1 MQVTQHLY
9 RIRSSIFQ
17 LNDFWRE
24 KQLHRYISEA
34 RSFLAR
40 FRDHIRREAID
51 NPQSWDWIDCLDELV
66 IVHHRLGDSNEGIVV
81 SDEDLLL
88 QLHKKYVPTS
98 DDWTAT
104 HLFQM
109 HTASS
114 NIYKR
119 RAFLQARSNC
129 LAAADQMDEA
139 VRAAQQAVAPSA
151 AVQSSYRAA
160 GHVKFLEYYAALLRM
175 VASEASSDFVQARE
189 SLTRARAAAEHPN
202 APQKLLPDYI
212 WDKSDLETYG
222 HLIQAQ
228 ELLTLGKCAEAVSQ
242 YDLWATAN
250 QTHRA
255 RFRFKNVE
263 VRRNLAG
270 VLKCLDN
277 DCAGCTTC
285 RASVQRLQEL
295 AHEHFIG
302 GAGRFLAATG
312 AALHK
317 AAVTIGGPKVV
328 DILQKLRLYLPILAY
343 HWELKLDA
351 LESDFASLPSYF
363 TSVPAEARRLASAG
377 LNPETVARFVTD
389 RLREF
394 VDACCEYEEGVSG
407 ASEIHPAPATVSLAD
422 LIDRIVRARRSY
434 RGEQSPGAT
443 SWASTLTDAHNV
455 EQAEY
460 PEVLDVYRSVLT
472 TVAGLFPLIL
482 RLKGQEQSR
491 AGWCA
496 EAETISGETVSL
508 ESDYH
513 LQGAV
518 GYLSSK
524 FRRNLPEHAVLLRR
538 GRNIAWVKA
547 ASPQW
552 IEIADFPLWEGDW
565 TTIGRGFECQ
575 TLDYKEQNPRSIA
588 KHLAAFANTSGGWI
602 VFGVVNPKPSD
613 KLVSASVKGLTLGEA
628 SVVLD
633 SSSSAAFNQVEP
645 PVLLSFFRTYQSD
658 LRIVLLCYIR
668 PSELA
673 PHKVNDKIYVRL
685 GSMSQPI
692 SDSKWANRL
701 SA

>member
-1 MQVTQHLY
+1 MQVTQELY
-9 RIRSSIFQ
+9 RIRSSSLQ

-24 KQLHRYISEA
+24 KQLDRYVSEA
-34 RSFLAR
+34 RSFIAR

-51 NPQSWDWIDCLDELV
+51 NPQSWDWINCLDGLV
-66 IVHHRLGDSNEGIVV
+66 IVHHRLGDSNEGIVL
-81 SDEDLLL
+81 SDEDLLQ
-88 QLHKKYVPTS
+88 QLYKKYVPTS
-98 DDWTAT
+98 DDWAAG

-139 VRAAQQAVAPSA
+139 VRAAQQAVASSA
-151 AVQSSYRAA
+151 AVQSSCRAT
-160 GHVKFLEYYAALLRM
+160 GHLKFLEYYAALLRM
-175 VASEASSDFVQARE
+175 AASEASSDFVQARGAL
-189 SLTRARAAAEHPN
+189 SLARAAAEHPD
-202 APQKLLPDYI
+202 APPTLLPDYI
-212 WDKSDLETYG
+212 WDKTDLETYG
-222 HLIQAQ
+222 HLIEAQ
-228 ELLTLGKCAEAVSQ
+228 ELLTLGKCAEAVTK

-250 QTHRA
+250 QTHRG

-263 VRRNLAG
+263 VRRNFAG
-270 VLKCLDN
+270 VLKCLDTH
-277 DCAGCTTC
+277 CSGCTTC

-317 AAVTIGGPKVV
+317 AAETIGGANVV
-328 DILQKLRLYLPILAY
+328 DILQKLRRYLPILAY
-343 HWELKLDA
+343 RWELKLDA
-351 LESDFASLPSYF
+351 METDFASLPSYF
-363 TSVPAEARRLASAG
+363 TSVPAEARRLASSG
-377 LNPETVARFVTD
+377 FNRESVARFVTG

-394 VDACCEYEEGVSG
+394 VDACCEYEEGMSG
-407 ASEIHPAPATVSLAD
+407 ASEIHPAPAIVSLAD
-422 LIDRIVRARRSY
+422 LIDRIIRARRSY
-434 RGEQSPGAT
+434 RGEQSPGAA
-443 SWASTLTDAHNV
+443 SWASILTDAHDV
-455 EQAEY
+455 EQSGF
-460 PEVLDVYRSVLT
+460 PEVLDVYRTVLT

-482 RLKGQEQSR
+482 RVKSQEHTRS
-491 AGWCA
+491 GWWA
-496 EAETISGETVSL
+496 EAETISGETLSL

-513 LQGAV
+513 LEGAV

-524 FRRNLPEHAVLLRR
+524 LRQNLPERAVLLRR

-547 ASPQW
+547 ESPQW
-552 IEIADFPLWEGDW
+552 IEIANIPLWEGDLS
-565 TTIGRGFECQ
+565 TIGRGFECQ
-575 TLDYKEQNPRSIA
+575 TLDYKEQSPRSVA

-613 KLVSASVKGLTLGEA
+613 KLVSATVKGLTLGEA

-633 SSSSAAFNQVEP
+633 SASSAAFNQVEP
-645 PVLLSFFRTYQSD
+645 PVLLSLFRTYQSD

-668 PSELA
+668 ESELA
-673 PHKVNDKIYVRL
+673 PHRVDDKIYVRL

-701 SA
+701 AG

>member
-1 MQVTQHLY
+1 
-9 RIRSSIFQ
+9 
-17 LNDFWRE
+17 
-24 KQLHRYISEA
+24 
-34 RSFLAR
+34 
-40 FRDHIRREAID
+40 
-51 NPQSWDWIDCLDELV
+51 
-66 IVHHRLGDSNEGIVV
+66 
-81 SDEDLLL
+81 
-88 QLHKKYVPTS
+88 
-98 DDWTAT
+98 
-104 HLFQM
+104 
-109 HTASS
+109 
-114 NIYKR
+114 
-119 RAFLQARSNC
+119 
-129 LAAADQMDEA
+129 
-139 VRAAQQAVAPSA
+139 
-151 AVQSSYRAA
+151 
-160 GHVKFLEYYAALLRM
+160 
-175 VASEASSDFVQARE
+175 
-189 SLTRARAAAEHPN
+189 
-202 APQKLLPDYI
+202 
-212 WDKSDLETYG
+212 
-222 HLIQAQ
+222 
-228 ELLTLGKCAEAVSQ
+228 
-242 YDLWATAN
+242 
-250 QTHRA
+250 
-255 RFRFKNVE
+255 
-263 VRRNLAG
+263 
-270 VLKCLDN
+270 
-277 DCAGCTTC
+277 
-285 RASVQRLQEL
+285 
-295 AHEHFIG
+295 
-302 GAGRFLAATG
+302 
-312 AALHK
+312 
-317 AAVTIGGPKVV
+317 
-328 DILQKLRLYLPILAY
+328 
-343 HWELKLDA
+343 
-351 LESDFASLPSYF
+351 
-363 TSVPAEARRLASAG
+363 
-377 LNPETVARFVTD
+377 
-389 RLREF
+389 
-394 VDACCEYEEGVSG
+394 
-407 ASEIHPAPATVSLAD
+407 
-422 LIDRIVRARRSY
+422 
-434 RGEQSPGAT
+434 
-443 SWASTLTDAHNV
+443 LTDAHNV

-513 LQGAV
+513 LEGAV

-547 ASPQW
+547 VSPQW